1 MGKSKEPPPEPPPPP
16 VKQVVQVHCV
26 PWKVMDFQLE
36 VQLPYVTIEELETM
50 IKTRH
55 GDPIQNLVLY
65 QDDLAKEN
73 LLEPGS
79 SKSLPGAKIFYDYYP
94 PTDPFANRPT
104 ACQVYNAN
112 PLMKTQ
118 CEEAFEGKPGEPGSA
133 WKNQAAV
140 VVVGGV
146 RPWSKTAE
154 RDPHTQRLMDEE
166 AARLKAEAD
175 AKAKA
180 EADRIA
186 EEKRIAD
193 EKAAE
198 KKRIADEKAAKK
210 KAEEEEQARAD
221 AEAEALRLKKLE
233 EAAMNDPVKRAEL
246 EKKKAEAE
254 AARIKAEAE
263 AKLAALPKRSKGGA
277 VGIFLGGTTKEFYG
291 LDKCTAES
299 PMLAISCEKMLAE
312 ILDKGKISDLYNSK
326 AVIEAYKG
334 EDKEMLFCKDEDE
347 KYGDEGFIICLQ
359 EADKLHFLAHWA
371 AGNGIPAELK

>member
-1 MGKSKEPPPEPPPPP
+1 MPKSKEPPPEPPPPP

-36 VQLPYVTIEELETM
+36 VQLPYFTIEELENM

-73 LLEPGS
+73 ILEPGS
-79 SKSLPGAKIFYDYYP
+79 TKALPGVKIFYDYYP
-94 PTDPFANRPT
+94 PLDPFANRPT
-104 ACQVYNAN
+104 ACQVYATN

-133 WKNQAAV
+133 WKNQTQV
-140 VVVGGV
+140 IVVGGV

-154 RDPHTQRLMDEE
+154 RDPHAQRLMDEE
-166 AARLKAEAD
+166 AARVKAEAE

-180 EADRIA
+180 EAERIA
-186 EEKRIAD
+186 EEKRIAA

-210 KAEEEEQARAD
+210 KAEEEEQRRQDEA
-221 AEAEALRLKKLE
+221 AEAERLRKME

-254 AARIKAEAE
+254 AARLKAEAE
-263 AKLAALPKRSKGGA
+263 AALASLPKRQKGGA
-277 VGIFLGGTTKEFYG
+277 IPIFLGGTTKEVFG
-291 LDKCTAES
+291 LDKCTAEN
-299 PMLAISCEKMLAE
+299 PMMAISCEKMLAD
-312 ILDKGKISDLYNSK
+312 IVDKGKISDLYNSK
-326 AVIEAYKG
+326 AYIEGYKG

-347 KYGDEGFIICLQ
+347 KYSDEGFIFCVH

-371 AGNGIPAELK
+371 AGNGIPEQIK